1 MIAPDTSVV
10 IAALAPW
17 HIAHDAALEALEGSR
32 LGLVAHVGYETASAL
47 SRMPEGH
54 RIAPEVVV
62 DALERRFTGP
72 WLYLDGQM
80 SREALRGAVAAG
92 VRGGALYD
100 ALIAAT
106 AARSGARLLTADA
119 RARTTYEAVGVE
131 TELLAA

>member
-17 HIAHDAALEALEGSR
+17 HVAHDAARGALADGPV
-32 LGLVAHVGYETASAL
+32 GLVAHVGYETTSAL

-54 RIAPEVVV
+54 RIAPSVVL
-62 DALERRFTGP
+62 DALERRFTDR
-72 WLYLDGQM
+72 WLQLDGRM
-80 SREALRGAVAAG
+80 SREALREAVTAG

-106 AARSGARLLTADA
+106 AARNGARLLTADA
-119 RARTTYEAVGVE
+119 RAQRTYDAVGAD
-131 TELLAA
+131 TELLAV